1 MLWLYQFQCT
11 YVYNHGI
18 PQSRGHDN
26 REAEMVLLNSREK
39 WEKKETKKR
48 EKEQP
53 VCEDKKQVEQ
63 SLLWQLGCTLLQPM
77 QTVSIVIVA
86 TEITESFTV
95 SLKKLLNIIKSDRC
109 DNFCILLQHFYRV

>member
-1 MLWLYQFQCT
+1 
-11 YVYNHGI
+11 
-18 PQSRGHDN
+18 
-26 REAEMVLLNSREK
+26 MVLLNSREK
-39 WEKKETKKR
+39 WEKKETKRR

-63 SLLWQLGCTLLQPM
+63 PRLWQLECTLLQPM

-95 SLKKLLNIIKSDRC
+95 SLKKTVKYHKVRPLW
-109 DNFCILLQHFYRV
+109 